1 MRIEGLEKYQRR
13 NRKGYFDGLSP
24 VAQHRAREWL
34 SRFVQ
39 RRQASGQKLPQ
50 WKYAIL
56 VGQAKRLALNP
67 PTSEWGRSMHAKKG
81 GYAVQREY
89 RMEGRNPLVGV
100 TAPRAQPASPVLPRA
115 RLAPRDGPRLLVP
128 GFVATIC
135 RGVPVPGKR

>member
-13 NRKGYFDGLSP
+13 NRSGYFEDLSP
-24 VAQHRAREWL
+24 EAQHRAREWL

-67 PTSEWGRSMHAKKG
+67 PTSQWGRSMHAKKG
-81 GYAVQREY
+81 GYAVQRKY
-89 RMEGRNPLVGV
+89 RMEGRNPLAGV
-100 TAPRAQPASPVLPRA
+100 TAPRAQPVSRVFPG
-115 RLAPRDGPRLLVP
+115 APPPAIDGPRVLRP
-128 GFVATIC
+128 GFVATIY
-135 RGVPVPGKR
+135 RGIAVQNKR